1 MPNTPS
7 FLASAQTLLQLLP
20 PGQGFYVPVYQRSYT
35 WGSDQIDRL
44 FEDVNTGLRRA
55 DTGSGPPTFL
65 GSVILFEGRGSVTP
79 KINTALPAQ
88 VLHVVD
94 GQQRLTTLL
103 LVLAQLRT
111 LVHEAVDRLEQA
123 DPRTS
128 VQEWLLGN
136 LTMLQ
141 SQLTD
146 AIWVDLPAANKSYKR
161 LPRLIRQSTSTG
173 PDVWG
178 DRETNAHYRSDI
190 AFYLHGIARAEMENA
205 DLPSSAAR
213 PHLRLA
219 LDSVDEQLA
228 KVVGGG
234 EETSILRDLAFMADL
249 SAVTRLLP
257 LVEAEAAVD
266 PSGLGDADRQAVRLA
281 VVAQFLLSQVIVI
294 DVRAPDEETAFS
306 LFEPL
311 NTTGQPL
318 TPIETLRPLAVT
330 AEGGLDTYVGS
341 ASERSFQRVAAYVP
355 DELEA
360 TERTNRVSA
369 LLTSFALGHDGTK
382 LAHNMLEQ
390 RRYLRSAYDA
400 LPDLTAKQQF
410 VGGIAD
416 TATFLRDVWEDGES
430 PLITT
435 GSEAD
440 RLSLKVLHESGHVI
454 VVPLLVRYYERAN
467 QLATAPSRRDFQ
479 AIVRAVAAFW
489 TIWRS
494 SRSTT
499 SGIDD
504 IHRGL
509 IRSGL
514 PATGLPPLARSVTA
528 LGSLPSVKE
537 LRQALRA
544 LLSTKLGVTDAASWS
559 SLINSQQLYDTARI
573 LARYVLLC
581 AHDDAI
587 PDPKAKGQLLR
598 GPSGTWPTR
607 RLEVWRDHYTV
618 EHIAP
623 QRRRSMDTSY
633 AMALYDEGDIN
644 RLGNLTLLPPDLNNL
659 VGNQPWPFK
668 RDVFKM
674 VSKTNPKARVAA
686 LKSGNLYQL
695 GAKSKA
701 LLESVNFVPFC
712 KVVAQY
718 PSQTIDRPY
727 IADRGRRLAE
737 LAWERLWADLS

>member
-1 MPNTPS
+1 M
-7 FLASAQTLLQLLP
+7 LP

-55 DTGSGPPTFL
+55 QAGLGPPTFL
-65 GSVILFEGRGSVTP
+65 GSVILFEGRRSVTP
-79 KINTALPAQ
+79 RVNAAVPAQ

-103 LVLAQLRT
+103 LVLAQLRA
-111 LVHEAVDRLEQA
+111 LVHDGVQRLAQL
-123 DPRTS
+123 DPRTTD
-128 VQEWLLGN
+128 QDWLLGN
-136 LTMLQ
+136 LTMLEA
-141 SQLTD
+141 QLTG
-146 AIWVDLPAANKSYKR
+146 AIWVDLPAGQKSYKR
-161 LPRLIRQSTSTG
+161 RPRLIRQSTWAG

-190 AFYLHGIARAEMENA
+190 AFYLHGIARAELEGA
-205 DLPSSAAR
+205 DPPTAASR
-213 PHLRLA
+213 PHLKLA

-228 KVVGGG
+228 SAVTGGDDS
-234 EETSILRDLAFMADL
+234 SILRDLAFVADL
-249 SAVTRLLP
+249 SALARLLP
-257 LVEAEAAVD
+257 LVEAEVAVD
-266 PSGLGDADRQAVRLA
+266 PASLDDADRQAVRIA
-281 VVAQFLLSQVIVI
+281 VVAQFLLSQVIVV

-330 AEGGLDTYVGS
+330 AEGGLGSYGGS
-341 ASERSFQRVAAYVP
+341 ASEGSFQRVAAYVP
-355 DELEA
+355 DELGA
-360 TERTNRVSA
+360 TERTKRVSA
-369 LLTSFALGHDGTK
+369 LLTSFALGQDGTK
-382 LAHNMLEQ
+382 LTHNMLEQ

-400 LPDLTAKQQF
+400 MPDLATKQGF

-416 TATFLRDVWEDGES
+416 TAVFLRDVWEDGES
-430 PLITT
+430 PVITS

-440 RLSLKVLHESGHVI
+440 RLSLKLLRESGHII

-467 QLATAPSRRDFQ
+467 KLGTQISRKDFQ
-479 AIVRAVAAFW
+479 AVVRAVAAFW

-504 IHRGL
+504 VHRSL
-509 IRSGL
+509 IKSGL
-514 PATGLPPLARSVTA
+514 SATGLPPLARATTP
-528 LGSLPSVKE
+528 LGSLPSV
-537 LRQALRA
+537 RDVRAALRS
-544 LLSTKLGVTDAASWS
+544 LLNTKLGVADAASWS
-559 SLINSQQLYDTARI
+559 ALVNSQQLYDTARI
-573 LARYVLLC
+573 LARYILVC

-587 PDPKAKGQLLR
+587 VDSTAKGHLKR
-598 GPSGTWPTR
+598 GATDVWPTR
-607 RLEVWRDHYTV
+607 RLDVWRDHYSV

-623 QRRRSMDTSY
+623 QRRRSTDTSY

-644 RLGNLTLLPPDLNNL
+644 RLGNLTLLPPDLNNF
-659 VGNQPWPFK
+659 VANRPWPFK

-674 VSKTNPKARVAA
+674 VSKASPAARVKA

-695 GAKSKA
+695 GAKSKT
-701 LLESVNFVPFC
+701 LLESTSFVPFC
-712 KVVAQY
+712 KFVAQY
-718 PSQTIDRPY
+718 PEQTIDHLY
-727 IADRGRRLAE
+727 IAERGRRLAE
-737 LAWERLWADLS
+737 LAWERLWADIN